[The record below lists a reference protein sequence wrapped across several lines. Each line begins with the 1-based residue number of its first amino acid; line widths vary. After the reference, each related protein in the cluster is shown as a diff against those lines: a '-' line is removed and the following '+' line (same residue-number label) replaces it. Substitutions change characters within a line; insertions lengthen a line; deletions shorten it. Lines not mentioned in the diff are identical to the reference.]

1 MTKSRTLNVQHI
13 YNCQLFITC
22 RPLRKWISKKL
33 GHTYLLDGEYDIKGG
48 NLSGQKQMKARDQP
62 EGNNRQFNEGRATQ
76 REKQKQK
83 VQQYFAQQNHNEFQ
97 EYMQHKEKK
106 QRSDSPRKEAGKVR
120 GIENKS
126 PKPNKKQHYSILVST
141 IISIKIDFFL
151 KKVDF

>member
-1 MTKSRTLNVQHI
+1 MKSR
-13 YNCQLFITC
+13 
-22 RPLRKWISKKL
+22 
-33 GHTYLLDGEYDIKGG
+33 
-48 NLSGQKQMKARDQP
+48 DQA
-62 EGNNRQFNEGRATQ
+62 EGYSRQFSEGRSNQ

-83 VQQYFAQQNHNEFQ
+83 LQQYFAQQNQIEFQ

-141 IISIKIDFFL
+141 PIGGYL
-151 KKVDF
+151 